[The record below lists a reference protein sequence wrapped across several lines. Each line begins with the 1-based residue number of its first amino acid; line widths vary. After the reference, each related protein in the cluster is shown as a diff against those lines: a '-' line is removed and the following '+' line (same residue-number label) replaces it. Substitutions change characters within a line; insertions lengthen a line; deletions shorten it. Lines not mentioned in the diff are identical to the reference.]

1 MIELD
6 VATNGTFSV
15 NIINIKN
22 LCLISE
28 IRIKGFAKPRLSN
41 YNLTTNFFNLRN
53 GEIICAHLLLFLL

>member
-6 VATNGTFSV
+6 VPTNGTFIV
-15 NIINIKN
+15 NIEN

-41 YNLTTNFFNLRN
+41 YNLAANFF
-53 GEIICAHLLLFLL
+53 